1 MVDHAA
7 EITTNARGRCNV
19 VVRATM
25 SCFMDETFAALVDL
39 LAGRRF
45 AALTGA
51 GCSTE
56 SGIPD
61 YRGQGRAGPRNP
73 IQHDAYLRRPEV
85 RQRYWA
91 RATVGWV
98 RFSGAR
104 PNAAHL
110 ALATLE
116 REGALTGIIT
126 QNVDRL
132 HHAAGSR
139 RVVELHGALA
149 DVRCLGCAEVEPRE
163 VVHARLVA
171 ENPGWLARA
180 AAPTPDG
187 DAELP
192 DDAVAAFRVV
202 PCARCGGVLKPD
214 VVFFGGTVGEA
225 TMTDAWALLASS
237 EALLVVGSSLAV
249 YSGFRFARRAHELGL
264 PVALVNDGP
273 TRADELAEV
282 RVGARVGEVLP
293 RLARALGAQDGAQ
306 DVSDGASDDVSD
318 KVGPEA

>member
-1 MVDHAA
+1 MDGSPGALVD
-7 EITTNARGRCNV
+7 
-19 VVRATM
+19 
-25 SCFMDETFAALVDL
+25 LVDL

-45 AALTGA
+45 VALTGA

-61 YRGQGRAGPRNP
+61 YRGGGRPGPRDP

-91 RATVGWV
+91 RATAGWV

-104 PNAAHL
+104 PNPAHH
-110 ALATLE
+110 ALAALE
-116 REGALTGIIT
+116 HGGALAGVIT

-132 HHAAGSR
+132 HQAAGSR

-149 DVRCLGCAEVEPRE
+149 DVRCLGCGAIEPRAD
-163 VVHARLVA
+163 VHARLVD
-171 ENPGWLARA
+171 ENPGFPERA

-187 DAELP
+187 DADLP
-192 DDAVAAFRVV
+192 DEAVGEFRVV
-202 PCARCGGVLKPD
+202 PCRACGGVLKPD

-225 TMTDAWALLASS
+225 TLAEAWALLSGA

-273 TRADELAEV
+273 TRADDLAEV
-282 RVGARVGEVLP
+282 RLGGRAGEVLP
-293 RLARALGAQDGAQ
+293 RLAEALGL
-306 DVSDGASDDVSD
+306 
-318 KVGPEA
+318 P